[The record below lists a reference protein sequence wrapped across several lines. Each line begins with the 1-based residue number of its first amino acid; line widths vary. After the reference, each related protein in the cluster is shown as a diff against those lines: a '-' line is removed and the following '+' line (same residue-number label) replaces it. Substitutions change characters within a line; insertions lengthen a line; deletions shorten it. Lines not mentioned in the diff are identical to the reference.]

1 MRILVLCTGNSCRS
15 QMVEGLL
22 KSLHPSWDVFSAGT
36 KPTGFV
42 HPMAIMSLR
51 EIGIDISNYESKSIN
66 LFLDQSWDWVI
77 TVCGDANENCPMFY
91 GTVKNRIHLGFPDP
105 ALSDGTDR
113 QKLKVFNTLRD
124 KMVHVLENTFTS

>member
-15 QMVEGLL
+15 QMVEVLL
-22 KSLHPSWDVFSAGT
+22 KSMHPSWDVFSAGT

-51 EIGIDISNYESKSIN
+51 EIGIDISDYESKSIN

-105 ALSDGTDR
+105 ALSDGSDR

-124 KMVHVLENTFTS
+124 KMIHVLENTFAS

>member
-1 MRILVLCTGNSCRS
+1 
-15 QMVEGLL
+15 MVEGLL
-22 KSLHPSWDVFSAGT
+22 KSMHPSWDVFSAGT

-51 EIGIDISNYESKSIN
+51 EIGIDISDYESKSIN

-105 ALSDGTDR
+105 ALSDGSDR

-124 KMVHVLENTFTS
+124 KMIHVLENTFAS